1 MALRATVAIAVLV
14 TLAALVFAA
23 DRVGLVRAPWK
34 PAAEIGA
41 QSAQLRPTRTVDLE
55 SGAAGAPGADLHW
68 GMQAR
73 NLPYLA
79 SYRGALIAPGGSAR
93 WEEMDEAYLA
103 RLAYA
108 PNQYSAW
115 GPEAPVRKGAVFG
128 VRTAEGNFAKIRVVA
143 IGRKYNLTLEWTLYG
158 SAAAAA
164 APGAVKAPAAATAP
178 AANASLAWRAA
189 SEEALA
195 AHRAQ
200 RYQEALDACGR
211 AVEAAAGAGRE
222 NHALALVTCGSLPG
236 LHRRAARQMEDWLK
250 QGVAIALKLEQG
262 AIVAALG
269 PREAM
274 LKERGLRMLGVFY
287 RDQNRPRE
295 AAENF
300 ALAVDTVRAMPPP
313 ETGERR
319 LALRSDLHDLGMV
332 LAQLGLRGTA
342 RQALGESRDLYLK
355 TEPNHPT
362 LQAIEGQLQRL
373 QVGKD
378 GVRPPP

>member
-23 DRVGLVRAPWK
+23 DRVGLVRAPWT

-41 QSAQLRPTRTVDLE
+41 QSANLRPTWTVDLE
-55 SGAAGAPGADLHW
+55 SGVTGAPNADLHW

-73 NLPYLA
+73 DLPYLA
-79 SYRGALIAPGGSAR
+79 SYRAAMIAPGGSAR

-103 RLAYA
+103 RLSYG

-115 GPEAPVRKGAVFG
+115 GPEAPVHKGAVFG
-128 VRTAEGNFAKIRVVA
+128 VRTAEGSFAKVRVVD
-143 IGRKYNLTLEWTLYG
+143 IGRRYDLTLEWTLYR

-164 APGAVKAPAAATAP
+164 APGAVMAPAVATAP

-189 SEEALA
+189 RDEALA
-195 AHRAQ
+195 AYRAQ

-211 AVEAAAGAGRE
+211 AVEAAQQAGKE
-222 NHALALVTCGSLPG
+222 NHALALVTCGGLMG
-236 LHRRAARQMEDWLK
+236 LHRRASRQMEDWLK

-295 AAENF
+295 AAQNF
-300 ALAVDTVRAMPPP
+300 ALAVDTVRALPPP
-313 ETGERR
+313 ETGEHR
-319 LALRSDLHDLGMV
+319 LALRSDLHDLGMA
-332 LAQLGLRGTA
+332 LAQMGLRGTA
-342 RQALGESRDLYLK
+342 RQALGEARDLYLK
-355 TEPNHPT
+355 TEPNHPA
-362 LQAIEGQLQRL
+362 LQAIESQLQRL
-373 QVGKD
+373 EAPAK
-378 GVRPPP
+378 

>member
-1 MALRATVAIAVLV
+1 MALRAYVAIAVLV
-14 TLAALVFAA
+14 TLAALLFAA
-23 DRVGLVRAPWK
+23 DRVGLVRAPWTA
-34 PAAEIGA
+34 AAEIGA

-55 SGAAGAPGADLHW
+55 SGATGTPGADLHW

-73 NLPYLA
+73 DLPYLA
-79 SYRGALIAPGGSAR
+79 AYRGALIAPGGNAR
-93 WEEMDEAYLA
+93 WEAMDEAYLA

-115 GPEAPVRKGAVFG
+115 GPEAPVRRGAVFG
-128 VRTAEGNFAKIRVVA
+128 VRTVEGNFAKIRVVD
-143 IGRKYNLTLEWTLYG
+143 IGRKYDLTLEWTLYR
-158 SAAAAA
+158 SAAAA
-164 APGAVKAPAAATAP
+164 AP

-195 AHRAQ
+195 AYRAQ

-211 AVEAAAGAGRE
+211 AVEAAAEAGQE
-222 NHALALVTCGSLPG
+222 NHALALVTCGGLLG

-250 QGVAIALKLEQG
+250 QAVVIALKLEQG

-295 AAENF
+295 AAESF
-300 ALAVDTVRAMPPP
+300 ALAVDTVRALPPP
-313 ETGERR
+313 ETGEHR
-319 LALRSDLHDLGMV
+319 LALRADLHDLGMA
-332 LAQLGLRGTA
+332 LAQMGLRGTA
-342 RQALGESRDLYLK
+342 RQALGESRELYLK
-355 TEPNHPT
+355 TEPSHPA
-362 LQAIEGQLQRL
+362 LQAIDEQLQRL
-373 QVGKD
+373 EAGKVT
-378 GVRPPP
+378 VRPPQ